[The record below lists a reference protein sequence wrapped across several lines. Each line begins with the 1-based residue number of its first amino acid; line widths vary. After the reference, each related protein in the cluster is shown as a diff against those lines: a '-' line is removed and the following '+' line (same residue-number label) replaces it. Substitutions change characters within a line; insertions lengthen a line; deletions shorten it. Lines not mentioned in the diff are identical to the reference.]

1 MTAIE
6 EIIKK
11 REVDYLVFKP
21 DKSFYQKVRVNQK
34 RWGQIYRGE
43 AEPIAS
49 ELKAIAAFFNVE
61 VTEIME

>member
-21 DKSFYQKVRVNQK
+21 DKSFYQKIKVNQK
-34 RWGQIYRGE
+34 RWGQICRGE

-49 ELKAIAAFFNVE
+49 ELKAIAAFFNVD
-61 VTEIME
+61 VHDLI